1 MIDVYVVED
10 MAIARA
16 SLVSMLNNNGFNVV
30 GSAAKAERAW
40 TDFNSMELDLILV
53 DIHLA
58 GDKDGIWLVN
68 QIRKIS
74 HLPVIYLTAYGDSA
88 TQESVINTKPDG
100 FLLKPY
106 NEVSL
111 LTNIK
116 IAVENYNSRVR
127 NEELDEPI
135 LVKTSKG
142 MVKVYPQEIKYLKS
156 DGNYVHFYL
165 EENHHLIRSKLVDMA
180 KNLPSYFVQT
190 HQRFVVNAKKV
201 TYLATKSVRIAEEEI
216 PVSRSY
222 REMLADKFSQ

>member
-1 MIDVYVVED
+1 MED
-10 MAIARA
+10 KAIARA
-16 SLVSMLNNNGFNVV
+16 SLISMLKTNGFNVV

-40 TDFNSMELDLILV
+40 SDFNSMDLDLILV

-58 GDKDGIWLVN
+58 GEKDGIWLVG

-74 HLPVIYLTAYGDSA
+74 HMPVIYLTAYGDSA
-88 TQESVINTKPDG
+88 TQKSVINTKPDG

-106 NEVSL
+106 NEISL

-116 IAVENYNSRVR
+116 IAVENYNNRVKT
-127 NEELDEPI
+127 EELDQPI

-142 MVKVYPQEIKYLKS
+142 LIKVFPQEIKYLKS

-165 EENHHLIRSKLVDMA
+165 DDNHHLIRAKLVEMA
-180 KNLPSYFVQT
+180 KNLPAYFVQT

-201 TYLATKSVRIAEEEI
+201 SYLATKSVRIDHDEI
-216 PVSRSY
+216 PVSRSF
-222 REMLADKFSQ
+222 RKDLADKFSQ